1 MSEALDD
8 ARALTLATD
17 SADRAGPAVRPRD
30 AATLI
35 LLDRSAATP
44 KVLMGR
50 RHPNHRFMPGKYVF
64 PGGRIEAGDRVM
76 RVAGMLAEA
85 CETRLMAE
93 TQRPSPMR
101 ARALALAAIRETFEE
116 TGLMLGTVDCGAPAA
131 PPGPWQAFA
140 EHGVFPD
147 LEALTFIARAITPP
161 GRPRRFDTR
170 FFIADR
176 DSVAK
181 VVDGV
186 VGPDAELDAIAWVTL
201 DEARTM
207 DLPAITRII
216 LDDLAERLAAGS
228 PPWMPAP
235 FYRERRGRWL
245 RSNL

>member
-1 MSEALDD
+1 MSESLDD
-8 ARALTLATD
+8 ARALTLTIE
-17 SADRAGPAVRPRD
+17 SRDRAGPAVRPRD
-30 AATLI
+30 ASTLI
-35 LLDRSAATP
+35 LIDRSVATP

-64 PGGRIEAGDRVM
+64 PGGRIEPGDRVM
-76 RVAGMLAEA
+76 RVAGMLAES
-85 CETRLMAE
+85 CERRLMAQ
-93 TQRPSPMR
+93 TRCPSPLR

-116 TGLMLGTVDCGAPAA
+116 TGLMLGTTECGVPAA

-147 LEALTFIARAITPP
+147 LEALTFVARAITPP

-176 DSVAK
+176 ESVAK
-181 VVDGV
+181 VVDGM
-186 VGPDAELDAIAWVTL
+186 VGPQSELDAVVWVTL

-216 LDDLAERLAAGS
+216 LDDLGERLAAGS
-228 PPWMPAP
+228 PAWMPAP
-235 FYRERRGRWL
+235 FYREVRGRWL
-245 RSNL
+245 RSAL